1 MSLCASDEHTSRL
14 NFLDLEYI
22 ILETKLDRIV
32 FGQFNNKTRVSF
44 SPPWERNTCMSL
56 YMYIATLS
64 EISEK
69 FFPPILL
76 DWCHLK
82 VSLIV

>member
-32 FGQFNNKTRVSF
+32 FG
-44 SPPWERNTCMSL
+44 
-56 YMYIATLS
+56 
-64 EISEK
+64 
-69 FFPPILL
+69 
-76 DWCHLK
+76 
-82 VSLIV
+82 